1 MLKEI
6 FSLWYLLN
14 HKFSQPLGFL
24 YVTPLTEL
32 ICVKSPWHVQIKTSM
47 SSLIDSRSQLSFHF
61 LYGYNLMEIIWLSA
75 SHLSFGWESVKTRE
89 KWPFSCPFLTP
100 PPPFPATHTTKVV
113 ILWHSSLVNATVYCV
128 KLTFNGPHVVTV
140 TIQLGDRIQINF
152 KVCHF

>member
-6 FSLWYLLN
+6 FSPWYLLN

-75 SHLSFGWESVKTRE
+75 SHLSYGGECENKRKMAIFLSFSHSPPLPPCHTHYESSDFVAFQ
-89 KWPFSCPFLTP
+89 FS
-100 PPPFPATHTTKVV
+100 K
-113 ILWHSSLVNATVYCV
+113 
-128 KLTFNGPHVVTV
+128 
-140 TIQLGDRIQINF
+140 
-152 KVCHF
+152 CHCLLC